1 MAVVDAET
9 GGLLRLTLY
18 KGGKPVLRSE
28 LRDVAPG
35 ESDDFGFS
43 PPPGLP
49 VDEEP
54 PADEPPGPPP
64 NPVDYVAK
72 AARGFLR
79 RVTNSAE

>member
-1 MAVVDAET
+1 VDAET
-9 GGLLRLTLY
+9 GRLLRLTLY

-28 LRDVAPG
+28 LRDIAPD

-49 VDEEP
+49 VDEEQP
-54 PADEPPGPPP
+54 DDEPPGPPP

-79 RVTNSAE
+79 RVTNSGG